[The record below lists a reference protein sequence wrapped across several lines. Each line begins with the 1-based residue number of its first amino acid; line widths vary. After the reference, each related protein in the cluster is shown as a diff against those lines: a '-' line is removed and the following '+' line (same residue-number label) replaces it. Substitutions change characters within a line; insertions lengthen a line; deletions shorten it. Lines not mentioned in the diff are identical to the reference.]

1 MRLKNYDRNAAV
13 SYARAWA
20 FGRNPNYYN
29 FDGLGGDCTNFV
41 SQCIFAGAGVMNYSP
56 VFGWYYIS
64 SDSRAPSWTGVEFLG
79 DFLLNNAGAGPFG
92 RLGDGSDCDIGDVVQ
107 FARGGD
113 FYHSAIISGIS
124 GGEILLAAHTFD
136 ALNRPLRTYS
146 YEQARFIRI
155 GGVRI

>member
-64 SDSRAPSWTGVEFLG
+64 SDNRAPSWTGVEFLG
-79 DFLLNNAGAGPFG
+79 DFL
-92 RLGDGSDCDIGDVVQ
+92 
-107 FARGGD
+107 
-113 FYHSAIISGIS
+113 
-124 GGEILLAAHTFD
+124 
-136 ALNRPLRTYS
+136 
-146 YEQARFIRI
+146 
-155 GGVRI
+155 